1 MDPPSI
7 SGALSTTRAS
17 LSVRLC
23 NRLGRHCQ
31 VWHTGGVK
39 RVLSIFAL
47 GAVIATA
54 PQLSAQTPPAS
65 QTPPA
70 PAKSQPSSLREISAS
85 FEELASRVRPAVV
98 QIFSTGYARAEPS
111 EDSSNAALFTKQTS
125 TGSGVILTA
134 DGYIVTNNHVV
145 ENARRIE
152 VRLPPRAS
160 LREPTMTLSAKVVG
174 TDRETDLAVLKIEGK
189 NLATLALGD
198 SGQLR
203 QGELVMAFGNPF
215 GLEGSASTGVVSSTS
230 RQLKPDDPMAY
241 IQTDAPINPGNSG
254 GPLVDAEGRVVG
266 INTLIFTRSG
276 GSEGIGFA
284 VPSNV
289 VRNVYNQIRK
299 DGHVHR
305 GHIGV
310 GLQSITATLA
320 KGLGLPQDWGV
331 VVSDIEPD
339 GPAKAAGVQIG
350 DVIQALNG
358 KPVESASRLENEIYG
373 LPLTDSVKLTLL
385 RDGKTVSVTVPVHEQ
400 EDDPTRFADMVNPE
414 DNLVPKLG
422 ILAIE
427 LDEKIADMLP
437 DLRHDYGLVV
447 AARMAN
453 PPYSGGEL
461 ETGDVIY
468 ELNTTPTLS
477 VKGVRA
483 ALDQLKPG
491 DAVVLQVERNGHLMY
506 LGLELE

>member
-1 MDPPSI
+1 
-7 SGALSTTRAS
+7 
-17 LSVRLC
+17 
-23 NRLGRHCQ
+23 
-31 VWHTGGVK
+31 VK

-47 GAVIATA
+47 GAAIATA
-54 PQLSAQTPPAS
+54 PFLFAQTPPA
-65 QTPPA
+65 TPPA
-70 PAKSQPSSLREISAS
+70 AAAAKPQPPSLRELSAS
-85 FEELASRVRPAVV
+85 FESLASRVRPAVV
-98 QIFSTGYARAEPS
+98 QIFSTGYARAEES
-111 EDSSNAALFTKQTS
+111 DEGSNTALLTRQTS

-134 DGYIVTNNHVV
+134 DGYIITNNHVV
-145 ENARRIE
+145 ENARRVE
-152 VRLPPRAS
+152 VKLPPRPNM
-160 LREPTMTLSAKVVG
+160 REQTMTLTAKVVG
-174 TDRETDLAVLKIEGK
+174 TDRVTDLAVLKIEGR

-198 SGQLR
+198 SSQLR

-230 RQLKPDDPMAY
+230 RQLKQDDPMAY

-266 INTLIFTRSG
+266 INTMIYTRSG

-289 VRNVYNQIRK
+289 VRNIYNQIRK

-339 GPAKAAGVQIG
+339 GPAKAAGVEIG
-350 DVIQALNG
+350 DVIQTLNG
-358 KPVESASRLENEIYG
+358 KPVESASQLENEIYG
-373 LPLTDSVKLTLL
+373 LPLTEVVKLTLM
-385 RDGKTVSVTVPVHEQ
+385 RDGKTLNVTVPVHEQ
-400 EDDPTRFADMVNPE
+400 ENDPTRFADMVNPE

-453 PPYSGGEL
+453 PPYSGGDL

-468 ELNTTPTLS
+468 ELNNMPTLS
-477 VKGVRA
+477 VKGVRE
-483 ALDQLKPG
+483 ALDGLKSG
-491 DAVVLQVERNGHLMY
+491 DAVVLQVERSGRLMY
-506 LGLELE
+506 LALELE

>member
-1 MDPPSI
+1 
-7 SGALSTTRAS
+7 
-17 LSVRLC
+17 V
-23 NRLGRHCQ
+23 Q
-31 VWHTGGVK
+31 

-47 GAVIATA
+47 GAAIATA
-54 PQLSAQTPPAS
+54 PFLFAQTPPA
-65 QTPPA
+65 TPPA
-70 PAKSQPSSLREISAS
+70 AAAAKPQPPSLRELSAS
-85 FEELASRVRPAVV
+85 FEALASRVRPAVV
-98 QIFSTGYARAEPS
+98 QIFSTGYARAEES
-111 EDSSNAALFTKQTS
+111 DEGSNTALFTKQTS

-134 DGYIVTNNHVV
+134 DGYIITNNHVV
-145 ENARRIE
+145 ENARRVE
-152 VRLPPRAS
+152 VKLPARPNM
-160 LREPTMTLSAKVVG
+160 REQTMTLTAKVVG
-174 TDRETDLAVLKIEGK
+174 TDRVTDLAVLKIEGR

-198 SGQLR
+198 SSQLR

-230 RQLKPDDPMAY
+230 RQLKQDDPMAY

-266 INTLIFTRSG
+266 INTMIYTRSG

-289 VRNVYNQIRK
+289 VRNIYNQIRK

-339 GPAKAAGVQIG
+339 GPAKAAGVEIG
-350 DVIQALNG
+350 DVIQTLNG
-358 KPVESASRLENEIYG
+358 KPVESASQLENEIYG
-373 LPLTDSVKLTLL
+373 LPLTEVVKLTLM
-385 RDGKTVSVTVPVHEQ
+385 RDGKTLNVTVPVHEQ
-400 EDDPTRFADMVNPE
+400 ENDPTRFADMVNPE

-453 PPYSGGEL
+453 PPYSGGDL

-468 ELNTTPTLS
+468 ELNNMPTLS
-477 VKGVRA
+477 VKGVRE
-483 ALDQLKPG
+483 ALDGLKSG
-491 DAVVLQVERNGHLMY
+491 DAVVLQVERSGRLMY
-506 LGLELE
+506 LALELE

>member
-1 MDPPSI
+1 M
-7 SGALSTTRAS
+7 
-17 LSVRLC
+17 
-23 NRLGRHCQ
+23 
-31 VWHTGGVK
+31 K

-47 GAVIATA
+47 GAAIATA
-54 PQLSAQTPPAS
+54 PFLFAQTPPA
-65 QTPPA
+65 TPPA
-70 PAKSQPSSLREISAS
+70 AAAAKPQPPSLRELSAS
-85 FEELASRVRPAVV
+85 FESLASRVRPAVV
-98 QIFSTGYARAEPS
+98 QIFSTGYARAEES
-111 EDSSNAALFTKQTS
+111 DEGSNTALLTRQTS

-134 DGYIVTNNHVV
+134 DGYIITNNHVV
-145 ENARRIE
+145 ENARRVE
-152 VRLPPRAS
+152 VKLPPRPNM
-160 LREPTMTLSAKVVG
+160 REQTMTLTAKVVG
-174 TDRETDLAVLKIEGK
+174 TDRVTDLAVLKIEGR

-198 SGQLR
+198 SSQLR

-230 RQLKPDDPMAY
+230 RQLKQDDPMAY

-266 INTLIFTRSG
+266 INTMIYTRSG

-289 VRNVYNQIRK
+289 VRNIYNQIRK

-339 GPAKAAGVQIG
+339 GPAKAAGVEIG
-350 DVIQALNG
+350 DVIQTLNG
-358 KPVESASRLENEIYG
+358 KPVESASQLENEIYG
-373 LPLTDSVKLTLL
+373 LPLTEVVKLTLM
-385 RDGKTVSVTVPVHEQ
+385 RDGKTLNVTVPVHEQ
-400 EDDPTRFADMVNPE
+400 ENDPTRFADMVNPE

-453 PPYSGGEL
+453 PPYSGGDL

-468 ELNTTPTLS
+468 ELNNMPTLS
-477 VKGVRA
+477 VKGVRE
-483 ALDQLKPG
+483 ALDGLKSG
-491 DAVVLQVERNGHLMY
+491 DAVVLQVERSGRLMY
-506 LGLELE
+506 LALELE